1 MSSTSEL
8 LNIALKA
15 SDLAERVIL
24 EHFNAGVSVEWKP
37 DNTPVTK
44 ADKQAEETMRE
55 FFAKETPG
63 FGVIGEEFG
72 VESPDAEY
80 QWILDP
86 IDGTKSFIHGVP
98 LFGTLIGLYRKN
110 VPVASVI
117 NMPALNQ
124 KVYAS
129 NGGGAFAKNGS
140 AVVPAHVS
148 NVSELKDALVLS
160 GTINTMETCGY
171 GEQFAKLRRSA
182 RLHRGWGDCYGHY
195 LVAVGR
201 AEVMVDPI
209 VSLWDIAPMPLILK
223 EAGGYFGTLAGQ
235 TELFDENGKPTAP
248 IYEGYTGLASNAI
261 LAENALKTMNS
272 VF

>member
-24 EHFNAGVSVEWKP
+24 DHFNAGVSVEWKP

-80 QWILDP
+80 QWIVDP

-98 LFGTLIGLYRKN
+98 LFGTLIALYHKN

-117 NMPALNQ
+117 NMPVLNQ

-129 NGGGAFAKNGS
+129 NGGGAFAKSVSGI
-140 AVVPAHVS
+140 VPAHVS
-148 NVSELKDALVLS
+148 DVELKNGLVLS
-160 GTINTMETCGY
+160 GTLNTMEDFGY
-171 GEQFAKLRRSA
+171 GEKFKELRRSA
-182 RLHRGWGDCYGHY
+182 WLYRGWGDCYGYY
-195 LVAVGR
+195 LVATGR
-201 AEVMVDPI
+201 AEVMVDP
-209 VSLWDIAPMPLILK
+209 VDSLWDIAPMPLILK
-223 EAGGYFGTLAGQ
+223 EAGGHFCTLKGAV
-235 TELFDENGKPTAP
+235 ELFDPKNQPVAP
-248 IYEGYTGLASNAI
+248 IYEGFSGVACNAKI
-261 LAENALKTMNS
+261 FSQVSKIMM
-272 VF
+272 

>member
-98 LFGTLIGLYRKN
+98 LFGTLIGLYHKN
-110 VPVASVI
+110 EPVASVI
-117 NMPALNQ
+117 NLPALNS

-129 NGGGAFAKNGS
+129 NGGGAFAKTAAG
-140 AVVPAHVS
+140 VVPAHVS
-148 NVSELKDALVLS
+148 EVAQMKDALVLS
-160 GTINTMETCGY
+160 GTLNTMEDLGY
-171 GEQFAKLRRSA
+171 GEQFKALRRSA
-182 RLHRGWGDCYGHY
+182 RLYRGWGDAYGYY
-195 LVAVGR
+195 LVATGR
-201 AEVMVDPI
+201 AEMMVDPV
-209 VSLWDIAPMPLILK
+209 VSLWDISPMPLILK
-223 EAGGYFGTLAGQ
+223 EAGGDFATFAGVRG
-235 TELFDENGKPTAP
+235 LFDANGKPVAP
-248 IYEGYTGLASNAI
+248 IYEGFTGIACNAK
-261 LAENALKTMNS
+261 LMENALETMKKA
-272 VF
+272 